1 MKQTGCQEY
10 QKVLSYFYDLVKD
23 GTLTWGSKL
32 PTERK
37 IAEQLGIGRNSAR
50 EAICVLHG
58 MGVVERKQGSG
69 NYVAEN
75 IGQSFGSMIQ
85 MLLLLNGVTKSEICE
100 FRRAME
106 KMAGNLLLKNG
117 IDEKIKQKLS
127 DLLHTMAE
135 LTGEPLAKQDKEFH
149 DTLVFAT
156 KNNLL
161 ITIMQA
167 VSIVYTECVE

>member
-37 IAEQLGIGRNSAR
+37 IPAVRN
-50 EAICVLHG
+50 
-58 MGVVERKQGSG
+58 RKRFCPEKPSVFYMAWALLKGSTGSG

-106 KMAGNLLLKNG
+106 KMAGNLLLENG
-117 IDEKIKQKLS
+117 IDEKNQ
-127 DLLHTMAE
+127 
-135 LTGEPLAKQDKEFH
+135 
-149 DTLVFAT
+149 T
-156 KNNLL
+156 KTFR
-161 ITIMQA
+161 I
-167 VSIVYTECVE
+167 Y

>member
-32 PTERK
+32 PTERT

-106 KMAGNLLLKNG
+106 KMAGKLLLENG
-117 IDEKIKQKLS
+117 IDEKIKEKLS
-127 DLLHTMAE
+127 DLLQTMAG
-135 LTGEPLAKQDKEFH
+135 LTGESLAKRDKEFH

-156 KNNLL
+156 KNNLR
-161 ITIMQA
+161 
-167 VSIVYTECVE
+167 CV

>member
-1 MKQTGCQEY
+1 MSGISKGAFVFLRFG
-10 QKVLSYFYDLVKD
+10 KRWYFDL
-23 GTLTWGSKL
+23 GSKL

-69 NYVAEN
+69 NYVVEN

-106 KMAGNLLLKNG
+106 KWLAIFFWKMVSMKKSNKTFGFITYNG
-117 IDEKIKQKLS
+117 
-127 DLLHTMAE
+127 
-135 LTGEPLAKQDKEFH
+135 
-149 DTLVFAT
+149 
-156 KNNLL
+156 
-161 ITIMQA
+161 
-167 VSIVYTECVE
+167 